1 MHDKRS
7 EYKNRMTYNRRKQIF
22 PLQEIHC
29 LFYSRVN
36 AIRSKKK
43 KGGKEETWQK
53 EGNLPWYLLISFA
66 NLYK

>member
-29 LFYSRVN
+29 LFFSRVN

-43 KGGKEETWQK
+43 EEGEKKKRGKKKVT
-53 EGNLPWYLLISFA
+53 YLGIF
-66 NLYK
+66 

>member
-29 LFYSRVN
+29 LFFSRVN

-43 KGGKEETWQK
+43 KEGEKKKRGKKKVT
-53 EGNLPWYLLISFA
+53 YLDIF
-66 NLYK
+66 